1 MHPGWHQPVGWNRK
15 ERAGVSDVSKSHHLV
30 SVCRHHCTYVAL
42 LVAIPRRNLGFSKSI
57 ILSAAGASFRCPAQ
71 LHRNGLT
78 HAGLLEDWALQDL
91 SRRQAKCYGINMRGE
106 FLTKFAAVCLIAIFT
121 GLVNQVSAQDK
132 QTLRLVQTIPLP
144 GVTGRL
150 DHMGVDLEKNR
161 LFVAAVANDTLEVVD
176 LTAGKVIKSLA
187 GFKDTQDALFL
198 GGDVNKLYVSS
209 LDGHV
214 RVFQGESFWLVR
226 DFKIEPDPNRLFFD
240 PTTKLIY
247 FGYGGQNAG
256 FDAYER
262 VGILQPMPG
271 AGYDQLVA
279 DMIAP
284 TPRPG
289 HLAEIAMDDNGIL
302 LACDSRA
309 DRIYQFHQRK
319 RELIKSWPA
328 RGGGAGDMAL
338 DRSQHRLFVGT
349 RTPPEMTVY
358 DSPSG
363 KEIQSLPG
371 PETMDGVHY
380 DTNLKRIYMTGGR
393 WYGTP
398 DASPGWVYVY
408 QQRDLDHYD
417 VIAKIKTRPGSGTSL
432 LVPQFNRYY
441 VASQAIGD
449 QEAAILVF
457 EPVQ

>member
-1 MHPGWHQPVGWNRK
+1 MISFDQ
-15 ERAGVSDVSKSHHLV
+15 EVSACHGATQSGGKFMNK
-30 SVCRHHCTYVAL
+30 L
-42 LVAIPRRNLGFSKSI
+42 LAACLIVIIGSVAI
-57 ILSAAGASFRCPAQ
+57 Q
-71 LHRNGLT
+71 T
-78 HAGLLEDWALQDL
+78 
-91 SRRQAKCYGINMRGE
+91 
-106 FLTKFAAVCLIAIFT
+106 
-121 GLVNQVSAQDK
+121 SAQEE
-132 QTLRLVQTIPLP
+132 QALRLVQTIQLP
-144 GVTGRL
+144 GVKGRL
-150 DHMGVDLEKNR
+150 DHMGVDLEKLR
-161 LFVAAVANDTLEVVD
+161 LFVAAVTNNTLEVVD
-176 LTAGKVIKSLA
+176 LGDGKVIKSLA

-198 GGDVNKLYVSS
+198 GGDFNKLYVSS
-209 LDGHV
+209 LDGHL

-226 DFKIEPDPNRLFFD
+226 DFKIEPDSNRLFYD
-240 PTTKLIY
+240 RSTNLIY

-262 VGILQPMPG
+262 LGILQPKAG

-289 HLAEIAMDDNGIL
+289 HLAQMAMDDNGIL

-309 DRIYQFHQRK
+309 DRIYQFDTKK

-328 RGGGAGDMAL
+328 RGDGAGDMAL

-358 DSPSG
+358 DSLSG

-380 DTNLKRIYMTGGR
+380 DAKLKRVYMTGGR

-398 DASPGWVYVY
+398 EASPGWVYVY
-408 QQRDLDHYD
+408 QQKDPDHYD
-417 VIAKIKTRPGSGTSL
+417 LISKMKTRPGSGTSL
-432 LVPQFNRYY
+432 FVPELNRFY
-441 VASQAIGD
+441 VASQALGD
-449 QEAAILVF
+449 QDAAILVY

>member
-1 MHPGWHQPVGWNRK
+1 MTKRV
-15 ERAGVSDVSKSHHLV
+15 AI
-30 SVCRHHCTYVAL
+30 CCIAL
-42 LVAIPRRNLGFSKSI
+42 LAGF
-57 ILSAAGASFRCPAQ
+57 
-71 LHRNGLT
+71 
-78 HAGLLEDWALQDL
+78 
-91 SRRQAKCYGINMRGE
+91 
-106 FLTKFAAVCLIAIFT
+106 AVFT
-121 GLVNQVSAQDK
+121 SAQEK
-132 QTLRLVQTIPLP
+132 QALRLVQTIPLP

-150 DHMGVDLEKNR
+150 DHMGVDLEMKR
-161 LFVAAVANDTLEVVD
+161 LFVAAVANNTLEVVD
-176 LTAGKVIKSLA
+176 LTGGKAIKSLA

-198 GGDVNKLYVSS
+198 GGDFNKLYVSS

-214 RVFQGESFWLVR
+214 RVFQGESFWPVR

-240 PTTKLIY
+240 PATKLIY

-262 VGILQPMPG
+262 LGILQPKPA
-271 AGYDQLVA
+271 AGSDQLVA

-289 HLAEIAMDDNGIL
+289 HLAEMVMEDDGIL

-309 DRIYQFHQRK
+309 DRIYQFDTRK

-328 RGGGAGDMAL
+328 RGDGAGDMAL
-338 DRSQHRLFVGT
+338 DRTRHRLFVGT
-349 RTPPEMTVY
+349 RIPPEMTVY
-358 DSPSG
+358 DSLSG
-363 KEIQSLPG
+363 KEIQSLPA

-380 DTNLKRIYMTGGR
+380 DARLKRIYMTGGR

-408 QQRDLDHYD
+408 QQKDSDHYD
-417 VIAKIKTRPGSGTSL
+417 MISKIKSRPGSGTSL
-432 LVPQFNRYY
+432 LVPQFNSFY

-449 QEAAILVF
+449 QDAAILVF

>member
-1 MHPGWHQPVGWNRK
+1 MDDDEQRESMTKPL
-15 ERAGVSDVSKSHHLV
+15 AI
-30 SVCRHHCTYVAL
+30 CCIAL
-42 LVAIPRRNLGFSKSI
+42 C
-57 ILSAAGASFRCPAQ
+57 AA
-71 LHRNGLT
+71 
-78 HAGLLEDWALQDL
+78 
-91 SRRQAKCYGINMRGE
+91 
-106 FLTKFAAVCLIAIFT
+106 FAV
-121 GLVNQVSAQDK
+121 QSSAQEK
-132 QTLRLVQTIPLP
+132 QALRLVQTIPLP
-144 GVTGRL
+144 GVKGRL
-150 DHMGVDLEKNR
+150 DHMGVDLQQKR
-161 LFVAAVANDTLEVVD
+161 LFVAAVANNTLEVVD
-176 LTAGKVIKSLA
+176 LSAGKVIKSLA

-198 GGDVNKLYVSS
+198 GGDFNKLYVSS

-214 RVFQGESFWLVR
+214 RVFQGESFWLVQ
-226 DFKIEPDPNRLFFD
+226 DFKVEPDPNRLFYD
-240 PTTKLIY
+240 PATNLIY
-247 FGYGGQNAG
+247 FGYGGENAG

-262 VGILQPMPG
+262 VGILEPKRG

-289 HLAEIAMDDNGIL
+289 HLAEMAMDDNGML

-309 DRIYQFHQRK
+309 DRIYQFDTRK
-319 RELIKSWPA
+319 RELIRSWPA
-328 RGGGAGDMAL
+328 RGDGAGDMAL
-338 DRSQHRLFVGT
+338 DRTRHRLFVGT

-358 DSPSG
+358 DSLSG

-371 PETMDGVHY
+371 PETMDGVYY

-432 LVPQFNRYY
+432 LVPHFNRYY

>member
-1 MHPGWHQPVGWNRK
+1 L
-15 ERAGVSDVSKSHHLV
+15 VSKV
-30 SVCRHHCTYVAL
+30 PAICVIA
-42 LVAIPRRNLGFSKSI
+42 LVATCTTRV
-57 ILSAAGASFRCPAQ
+57 
-71 LHRNGLT
+71 
-78 HAGLLEDWALQDL
+78 HAEEK
-91 SRRQAKCYGINMRGE
+91 QA
-106 FLTKFAAVCLIAIFT
+106 
-121 GLVNQVSAQDK
+121 
-132 QTLRLVQTIPLP
+132 LRLVQTIPLP

-150 DHMGVDLEKNR
+150 DHMGVDLEKKR
-161 LFVAAVANDTLEVVD
+161 LFVAAVANNTLEVVD
-176 LTAGKVIKSLA
+176 LAGGRVIKSLA

-198 GGDVNKLYVSS
+198 GGDFNKLYVSS

-214 RVFQGESFWLVR
+214 RVFQGESFWLVQ
-226 DFKIEPDPNRLFFD
+226 DFKVEPDPNRLFYD
-240 PTTKLIY
+240 SATNLIY

-262 VGILQPMPG
+262 VGILQPKPG

-302 LACDSRA
+302 FICDSRA
-309 DRIYQFHQRK
+309 DRIYQFDTRK

-328 RGGGAGDMAL
+328 RGDGAADMAL
-338 DRSQHRLFVGT
+338 DRLQHRLFVGT
-349 RTPPEMTVY
+349 RISPEMTVY
-358 DSPSG
+358 DSLSG

-380 DTNLKRIYMTGGR
+380 DTILRRIYMTGGR

-398 DASPGWVYVY
+398 DVSPGWVYVY
-408 QQRDLDHYD
+408 EQKDPDHYE
-417 VIAKIKTRPGSGTSL
+417 VISKIKIRPGSGTSL
-432 LVPQFNRYY
+432 LVPQLNRLY